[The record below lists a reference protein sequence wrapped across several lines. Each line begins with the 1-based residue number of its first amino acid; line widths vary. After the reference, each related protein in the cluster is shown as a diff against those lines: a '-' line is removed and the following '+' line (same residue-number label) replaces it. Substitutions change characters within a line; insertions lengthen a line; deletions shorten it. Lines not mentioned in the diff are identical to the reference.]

1 MRFMFLA
8 AMTLCEAAGDDGTG
22 GNAGGGGGGPVPAPT
37 QEEGEIK
44 FTSKQLDARL
54 KRATSAELK
63 DLFGTDDRDAIK
75 TQWQKA
81 KDLEAAEEERKRL
94 QMSEIERYQV
104 DLAKEKEA
112 SARTAAELAEVK
124 FTQHIT
130 ENCATLGI
138 KSLKYARFLV
148 SEAAEELPDGQ
159 QLDVTKFLTE
169 RLADP
174 QHAAALGIVQA
185 PPVVTPKGVST
196 SPEPAGGTPPVP
208 SAAPLVPTSG
218 KTVAQMNKSEFN
230 AHLANL
236 GVGAAGT

>member
-1 MRFMFLA
+1 
-8 AMTLCEAAGDDGTG
+8 
-22 GNAGGGGGGPVPAPT
+22 VPAPAP
-37 QEEGEIK
+37 EDGDIK
-44 FTSKQLDARL
+44 LTSKQLDARL
-54 KRATSAELK
+54 KRASSAELK
-63 DLFGTDDRDAIK
+63 DLFGTDDRDAIRA
-75 TQWQKA
+75 QWQKG

-104 DLAKEKEA
+104 DLAKEREA
-112 SARTAAELAEVK
+112 SAKTAAELAEVK

-174 QHAAALGIVQA
+174 QHAAALGIVVP

-196 SPEPAGGTPPVP
+196 SPEPASGAPPIP
-208 SAAPLVPTSG
+208 GPAPLVPSG
-218 KTVAQMNKSEFN
+218 GKLPKDMNPSEFR

>member
-8 AMTLCEAAGDDGTG
+8 AMALCEAAGDDGTG
-22 GNAGGGGGGPVPAPT
+22 GNAGGGGAGGPTPAP

-75 TQWQKA
+75 AQWQKA
-81 KDLEAAEEERKRL
+81 KDLEAAEEERKRQ

-104 DLAKEKEA
+104 DLAKEREA

-159 QLDVTKFLTE
+159 QLDVGKFLSE

-174 QHAAALGIVQA
+174 QHAAALGIVQP
-185 PPVVTPKGVST
+185 PPVIAPKGVST
-196 SPEPAGGTPPVP
+196 SPEPAGGAPNPPT
-208 SAAPLVPTSG
+208 AAPLVPAGG
-218 KTVAQMNKSEFN
+218 KTVAQMTKAEFN
-230 AHLANL
+230 AHLSGL